1 MTNHTNTDKRTLR
14 QWADSTGRNADS
26 IAKKMRR
33 RTRASVSLDDILSA
47 SEWADITGG
56 QPSAVSVRVPA
67 KRTDKAKR
75 VNTLPPQAADNGSSF
90 GHPKE
95 KRQKKTFREHMNAFR
110 AFALDAILIGVVLG
124 HAVLIWYD
132 CAIQWETPGT
142 IGGGLA
148 FAIVAAAL
156 LLATDETRVRTS
168 AAALWFV
175 LCVDIAAWWV
185 HYPTFQRPGVPDEI
199 TGVFALFLCAASW
212 VALYLYRDKN
222 ID

>member
-1 MTNHTNTDKRTLR
+1 MITDANTERRTLR
-14 QWADSTGRNADS
+14 QWADSTGRKPES
-26 IAKKMRR
+26 IARTLRR
-33 RTRASVSLDDILSA
+33 KTGASVSLDDMLSA

-56 QPSAVSVRVPA
+56 QPSVVSVRVPA

-75 VNTLPPQAADNGSSF
+75 VSKSPQAADNGSSF
-90 GHPKE
+90 GFPKE
-95 KRQKKTFREHMNAFR
+95 DKQKKTFRQHMDAFR